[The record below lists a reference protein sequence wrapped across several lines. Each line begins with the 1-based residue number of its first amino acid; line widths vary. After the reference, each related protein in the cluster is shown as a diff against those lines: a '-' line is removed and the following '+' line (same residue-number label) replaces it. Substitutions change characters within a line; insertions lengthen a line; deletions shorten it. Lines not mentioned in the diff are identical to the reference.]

1 MHINVNEP
9 VIHLYVDSFVCTSSL
24 QWIKSRILLSVL
36 FTSHKNKAINKYV
49 NICIYIYII
58 SKRQTQRQK
67 KKKKKKVINVYKQ
80 IAILNV
86 NHN

>member
-36 FTSHKNKAINKYV
+36 FTSHKNKAINQYV
-49 NICIYIYII
+49 NICIYI
-58 SKRQTQRQK
+58 
-67 KKKKKKVINVYKQ
+67 
-80 IAILNV
+80 
-86 NHN
+86 